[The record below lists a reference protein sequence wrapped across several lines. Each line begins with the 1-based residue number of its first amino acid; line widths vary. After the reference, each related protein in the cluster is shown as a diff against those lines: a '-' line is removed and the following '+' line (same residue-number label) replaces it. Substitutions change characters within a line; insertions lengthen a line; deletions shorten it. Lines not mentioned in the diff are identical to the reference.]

1 MKRLFTLLA
10 TFALAITTTLAQQNY
25 YFWENGKVTIEAAS
39 QVDSLTFSDGSW
51 DFHFSI
57 PESSDVT
64 THSFQALSKVGFID
78 NVQSITPYPEV
89 GICFSDENSEPS
101 YNDRRQIIGTSPQAI
116 SITLNNLVSGTTYY
130 YRFYVKFFDKIYY
143 SEICSVT
150 TKGEKP
156 KKPQDVVVNGH
167 DFVDLGLPSNLL
179 WAKTNVGA
187 EAAYKS
193 GDYFAWGETS
203 SKSVYSEDTYKWQYP
218 SYKYYYQDGKTT
230 LEAEDD
236 VATVKWGTGCRM
248 PSSTEFIELCENC
261 NWSWLSNYQGA
272 CGYLVTGING
282 NSVFFP
288 ASGSYDDY
296 GFRDNPTGH
305 YWSRSHDGITSD
317 SYAYLLLFNEGH
329 PPMPK
334 YAYERREGYT
344 VRPVAEK

>member
-1 MKRLFTLLA
+1 MKKLFTLLA
-10 TFALAITTTLAQQNY
+10 TFALAITTALAQRNY
-25 YFWENGKVTIEAAS
+25 YFWENGEVTIESFS

-51 DFHFSI
+51 TFRFSI

-64 THSFQALSKVGFID
+64 THSFQALGEIAFID
-78 NVQSITPYPEV
+78 NVQSIDPYPEV
-89 GICFSDENSEPS
+89 GICFSDENSVPS
-101 YNDRRQIIGTSPQAI
+101 YNDRIQRIGTSLQAY

-130 YRFYVKFFDKIYY
+130 YRFFVKLFDKIYY
-143 SEICSVT
+143 SEIGTVT

-156 KKPQDVVVNGH
+156 EKPQDAVVNGH
-167 DFVDLGLPSNLL
+167 NFVDLGLPSNLL
-179 WAKTNVGA
+179 WAKANVGA
-187 EAAYKS
+187 EAAYES

-203 SKSVYSEDTYKWQYP
+203 SKSVYSYDTYKWQYP
-218 SYKYYYQDGKTT
+218 SYKYYYQDGKHT

-236 VATVKWGTGCRM
+236 VATVKWGDGCRM
-248 PSSTEFIELCENC
+248 PSTTEFIELHENC

-288 ASGSYDDY
+288 ATGFYDDY
-296 GFRDNPTGH
+296 GFNENSGGY

-317 SYAYLLLFNEGH
+317 GYAYFLLFSEYYCNT
-329 PPMPK
+329 K
-334 YAYERREGYT
+334 YSFERWHGNT